1 MNKLATLN
9 FKMIYKHTHRVAFIV
24 LIEVGAISSMKA
36 FANIYGWPGICRLI
50 YVIQIKMS

>member
-24 LIEVGAISSMKA
+24 LIEVGAASNLTA
-36 FANIYGWPGICRLI
+36 FTNIYEWLGICRVI
-50 YVIQIKMS
+50 YVVQFKMS